1 MQISKRQ
8 LGCTTPFTE
17 FKDNICKNQSI
28 GLKAQDLLWEYDQST
43 NKSCKFPCKIL
54 VIRYSKEGEK
64 ADKKPEPV
72 NGKEVAILHLK
83 FEDMVKKIQ
92 GYYLYSFLSLIAEIG
107 GYVGLFLGVSINQIT
122 NLFDIIFQQINKN

>member
-107 GYVGLFLGVSINQIT
+107 GYVGLFLGVSFYQIT
-122 NLFDIIFQQINKN
+122 EIVDHFF

>member
-8 LGCTTPFTE
+8 LGCTTPFTK

-43 NKSCKFPCKIL
+43 NKSCKFPCKTL
-54 VIRYSKEGEK
+54 VIRYSKEDEIPE
-64 ADKKPEPV
+64 KPEPV
-72 NGKEVAILHLK
+72 DGKEVAILKLK
-83 FEDMVKKIQ
+83 FEDTIKKIQ

-107 GYVGLFLGVSINQIT
+107 GYVGLFLGVSFYQIT
-122 NLFDIIFQQINKN
+122 EIVDHFF